1 MKISIITVCYNSE
14 KTIKETFESVLQ
26 QTYDNFEYIVIDGK
40 SKDNTLKIIKDY
52 QKKFKKRNIDFK
64 YKSEKDKG
72 LFDAM
77 NKGIDESSGEII
89 GIINSDDVIHDPNA
103 FKKIVERFKK
113 DKCDVTYSDLY
124 IMDYNMEK
132 VNRVFIS
139 GRKSYKIGW
148 YPPHPTMYVKKDVY
162 NKYGKYDLEYRIAAD
177 YDFMIRIMKNN
188 VKMSYIQEPL
198 IYMRSG
204 GVSTN
209 GFKGYKKSF
218 DEAVNILKHN
228 NVKFPFLVNVRR
240 TIVIIIQRIKGLFK
254 RKK

>member
-204 GVSTN
+204 GS
-209 GFKGYKKSF
+209 
-218 DEAVNILKHN
+218 L
-228 NVKFPFLVNVRR
+228 R
-240 TIVIIIQRIKGLFK
+240 
-254 RKK
+254 